1 MKCSLRISNFLEE
14 LSSFSHSI
22 VFLYFFALIAEEGFL
37 ISPCYSLERCIQM
50 GMSFLFSFAFHFSS
64 FHSYLQALLRQPFCF
79 FAFFLGMVLLPV
91 SCTMSWTSVHSSS
104 GTLSDLVPLQ
114 FIELFTFSFFSV
126 TGRGIEL
133 DYHDIEWFAL
143 EMKRD
148 HSVVF
153 EFAYK
158 RIPPY
163 FSKN

>member
-1 MKCSLRISNFLEE
+1 MKKGKWLSEE
-14 LSSFSHSI
+14 
-22 VFLYFFALIAEEGFL
+22 ALKIAVRRREAKSKGEK
-37 ISPCYSLERCIQM
+37 ERYI
-50 GMSFLFSFAFHFSS
+50 
-64 FHSYLQALLRQPFCF
+64 
-79 FAFFLGMVLLPV
+79 
-91 SCTMSWTSVHSSS
+91 HSSS

-126 TGRGIEL
+126 TGRSIEL